1 VFRAYYTEIN
11 ARQQLAAIA
20 IGGPISFM
28 TRAEAVT
35 SNDAMLRASA
45 RPWALW
51 RKTALKRQ

>member
-11 ARQQLAAIA
+11 ARQQLQALT
-20 IGGPISFM
+20 IGGPINFM
-28 TRAEAVT
+28 TREESIT

-51 RKTALKRQ
+51 RAKTMSEL